1 MTAALLHMVLRT
13 QSQGCHV
20 LPLGEKKMYIFERKK
35 KSDKTKQTKTKVL
48 KAEGLGGL
56 PVCLFSAVVELKQIV
71 VGLLILSYIENNL

>member
-1 MTAALLHMVLRT
+1 MYCHWGRRKCTFLR
-13 QSQGCHV
+13 
-20 LPLGEKKMYIFERKK
+20 EKENQ
-35 KSDKTKQTKTKVL
+35 TKQTKTKVL

>member
-1 MTAALLHMVLRT
+1 MYCHWGRRKCTFLR
-13 QSQGCHV
+13 
-20 LPLGEKKMYIFERKK
+20 EKK